1 MSLAG
6 LIVLVTRPQAQA
18 QGWCRVLQQA
28 GANTIEIPVL
38 EIVAVSEAAE
48 QQRLKDRILAVDQYQ
63 KTIFVS
69 QNAVDHGMDWLDRY
83 WPQLPLG
90 IEWMAI
96 GAATARRLQAADL
109 LVTSVVSNPAE
120 AMDSEALLAL
130 PQMAAEQVGGQK
142 ILIFRGCGGRPLL
155 AEVLEERGAQVDYAE
170 LYRRQCPSAARAQLD
185 KHAFAASGRELVSL
199 HSGESLQNFHR
210 LVSGEGGE
218 EREGWRD
225 WPVLVPSQRV
235 AEAARVMG
243 FSCVVCA
250 KNATDSAMLASL
262 EHWYNN
268 E

>member
-6 LIVLVTRPQAQA
+6 LTVLVTRPRAQA

-96 GAATARRLQAADL
+96 GAATARRLQVADL
-109 LVTSVVSNPAE
+109 LVASPAE

-130 PQMAAEQVGGQK
+130 PQMTAEQVRGQK

-155 AEVLEERGAQVDYAE
+155 AEVLEDRGAQVDYAE
-170 LYRRQCPSAARAQLD
+170 LYRRQCPSTAQAQLD
-185 KHAFAASGRELVSL
+185 AHTFAARGRELVSL

-210 LVSGEGGE
+210 LISGEGGGA
-218 EREGWRD
+218 REGWRD